1 MAHKTINLEAI
12 AHECDGCLLDVTLDA
27 VGGVAVTHVPS
38 NGKRGS
44 LHVPA
49 HDVEVILV
57 TADDYLFEWECPACE
72 YANSWTEDE
81 A

>member
-1 MAHKTINLEAI
+1 MNAIINTSAI
-12 AHECDGCLLDVTLDA
+12 KHECDGCLLDVTLDIESGTA
-27 VGGVAVTHVPS
+27 TTHVPS

-49 HDVEVILV
+49 HDVIEGLW
-57 TADDYLFEWECPACE
+57 TQDDYLWEWDCPECE